1 MKLTIQRALSAV
13 AVGISCAAS
22 AMAADQRPNILL
34 IVSEDN
40 GQELSCYGDK
50 NVKTPHL
57 DSLAEKGML
66 FESGYVT
73 QAVCSPSRG
82 SIFTGL
88 YPHQNGQIGLAT
100 HKYAMFKKW
109 PTTYSKMQ
117 GAGYYTGMLGKTHIN
132 PKSIVED
139 YIDFR
144 AIPQSNF
151 AKRNLAA
158 YAKKSAEFFQK
169 AGDKP
174 FFLTVNYPDAHH
186 PLQNQVQGRPAKPLT
201 PDQVGEIPYIGASN
215 ERMHQIVTAYYNC
228 MIRLDDCVGELLEA
242 LEKSGKAD
250 NTLVI
255 YIGDHG
261 AQLPRGKIFATEA
274 GMKVP
279 YIVMWPGKVKGGVR
293 SEKLVS
299 TIDLMPTFCDLAKT
313 VAPKG
318 LPGRS
323 LVPLITGQSDDWRSH
338 LGYERNSDA
347 VNLYFPQR
355 ALRNDRY
362 KIIWSPLAAQG
373 RPDSGAVDYIS
384 QKKWEKCSFTEE
396 ELKAL
401 PEEAQK
407 LYQTWIN
414 PPEFQLYDLKNDEWE
429 FKNLAGNPEY
439 AAVEKSLKEELARWM
454 KETNDWAAKPAK
466 LNMLTKENDSVKSAG
481 KGKYP
486 KKGWQYLEYLHPESK
501 N

>member
-1 MKLTIQRALSAV
+1 MKKIITNILALCISASLH
-13 AVGISCAAS
+13 AGE
-22 AMAADQRPNILL
+22 RPNILL

-40 GQELSCYGDK
+40 GQELSCYGDS

-57 DSLAEKGML
+57 DSLAQNGML

-109 PTTYSKMQ
+109 PTTYSKLQ
-117 GAGYYTGMLGKTHIN
+117 KAGYYTGMLGKTHIN

-151 AKRNLAA
+151 AKKNLAA
-158 YAKKSAEFFQK
+158 YAQKSAEFFKK

-186 PLQNQVQGRPAKPLT
+186 PLQNQVQGRPAKPLR
-201 PDQVGEIPYIGASN
+201 PDEVGAIPYIGATN
-215 ERMHQIVTAYYNC
+215 KRMHEIVTAYYNC
-228 MIRLDDCVGELLEA
+228 MMRLDDCVGELLEA
-242 LEKSGKAD
+242 LENSGKAN
-250 NTLVI
+250 NTVVI

-279 YIVMWPGKVKGGVR
+279 YIIKWPGKIQAGVR
-293 SEKLVS
+293 SKKLVS

-313 VAPKG
+313 ERPDG

-323 LVPLITGQSDDWRSH
+323 LVPLVTGQRQEWREY
-338 LGYERNSDA
+338 LAYERNSDA
-347 VNLYFPQR
+347 VNLYYPQR
-355 ALRNDRY
+355 ALRDGRY
-362 KIIWSPLAAQG
+362 KLVWSPLAAQNI
-373 RPDSGAVDYIS
+373 PDNGAVDYVT
-384 QKKWEKCSFTEE
+384 QKKWQKCSYSEE
-396 ELKAL
+396 ELKSL
-401 PEEAQK
+401 PARVQEV
-407 LYQTWIN
+407 YHTWIN
-414 PPEFQLYDLKNDEWE
+414 PSEYQLYDLKNDEWE
-429 FKNLAGNPEY
+429 FENLAGNPEHEQI
-439 AAVEKSLKEELARWM
+439 EKRLRKKLMEWM
-454 KETNDWAAKPAK
+454 KETNDWASNPELLKK
-466 LNMLTKENDSVKSAG
+466 LTEENNAVKASG

-486 KKGWQYLEYLHPESK
+486 KEGWQYLKYIHPDKVSQTK
-501 N
+501 